1 MPQVLRQGPQPF
13 HQLLRTHTQPVTP
26 ARRNTGRAILDREGR
41 LDRESRC
48 RVTDAGQSTGSV
60 NKGST
65 GRVNALA
72 GRHYEE
78 EIDFS
83 SFPVF

>member
-1 MPQVLRQGPQPF
+1 M
-13 HQLLRTHTQPVTP
+13 QPVTP
-26 ARRNTGRAILDREGR
+26 ARRKIDRAILNPAGR
-41 LDRESRC
+41 LDRESRR
-48 RVTDAGQSTGSV
+48 RVTGAGQSAGSV

-83 SFPVF
+83 SLPVF